1 MFHCG
6 MLSYS
11 VRKKE
16 QVQQIMWPVKLLP
29 GDYILP
35 LLWSTLHTERD
46 MNFNIQ
52 DPFLAARTPL
62 YSRYFRGW
70 ILQSIANR
78 SLNRYY
84 RVAKLIYTESSMDRN
99 SPEVS
104 VVVPLLN
111 EQDNISPL
119 YEQTTQTLTDKHNY
133 EIIFVDDGSSD
144 DSFTILSELQ
154 KADNKVRVI
163 RFRKNFGQTAALAAG
178 FAHARGSIIVAID
191 ADLQNDPADIPKM
204 IDKLHEGFDVVS
216 GWRKKR
222 HDNAITRLIPS
233 KIANWLIATITGVKL
248 HDFGCTLKAYRREVL
263 AETKLYG
270 EMHRFIPALA
280 SWNGARITEMIV
292 NHRPRTA
299 GAAKYGLS
307 RTLKV
312 VLDLITVKFLGSF
325 STKPIYIFGGLG
337 VLSGIASV
345 ISGLAVLYQ
354 KFISA
359 THLAMNRNPL
369 LVLTAM
375 LITTTIQFILMGLL
389 AELLVRTYHE
399 SQNRP
404 TYVIKE
410 ILESTGGPDDQ
421 NGDQK

>member
-1 MFHCG
+1 MD
-6 MLSYS
+6 
-11 VRKKE
+11 E
-16 QVQQIMWPVKLLP
+16 Q
-29 GDYILP
+29 
-35 LLWSTLHTERD
+35 STEL
-46 MNFNIQ
+46 
-52 DPFLAARTPL
+52 
-62 YSRYFRGW
+62 
-70 ILQSIANR
+70 
-78 SLNRYY
+78 
-84 RVAKLIYTESSMDRN
+84 
-99 SPEVS
+99 S

-111 EQDNISPL
+111 EQDNITPL
-119 YEQTTQTLTDKHNY
+119 YEQVTETLTDKYNY
-133 EIIFVDDGSSD
+133 EIIFVDDGSTDNS
-144 DSFTILSELQ
+144 LSTLAQLQ
-154 KADNKVRVI
+154 KSDARLRII
-163 RFRKNFGQTAALAAG
+163 RFRKNFGQTSALSAG
-178 FAHARGSIIVAID
+178 FAHARGRIIIAID

-204 IDKLHEGFDVVS
+204 VDKLNEGFDIVS

-222 HDNAITRLIPS
+222 HDNAITRLVPS
-233 KIANWLIATITGVKL
+233 KIANWLIARITGVKL
-248 HDFGCTLKAYRREVL
+248 HDFGCTLKAYRKEVI

-280 SWNGARITEMIV
+280 SWSGARIAEMVV

-299 GAAKYGLS
+299 GAAKYGLG

-337 VLSGIASV
+337 LICALGSILSGA
-345 ISGLAVLYQ
+345 AVLYQ

-359 THLAMNRNPL
+359 SHLAMNKNPL

-375 LITTTIQFILMGLL
+375 LITATIQFVLMGLL

-410 ILESTGGPDDQ
+410 ILESP
-421 NGDQK
+421 GDRGDAR

>member
-1 MFHCG
+1 MT
-6 MLSYS
+6 
-11 VRKKE
+11 K
-16 QVQQIMWPVKLLP
+16 Q
-29 GDYILP
+29 
-35 LLWSTLHTERD
+35 
-46 MNFNIQ
+46 
-52 DPFLAARTPL
+52 
-62 YSRYFRGW
+62 
-70 ILQSIANR
+70 
-78 SLNRYY
+78 
-84 RVAKLIYTESSMDRN
+84 

-111 EQDNISPL
+111 EQDNINPL
-119 YEQTTQTLTDKHNY
+119 YEQLTQILSGKFDY
-133 EIIFVDDGSSD
+133 EIIFVDDGSDD
-144 DSFTILSELQ
+144 DSFDILSKLQ
-154 KADNKVRVI
+154 KADRKIRVI
-163 RFRKNFGQTAALAAG
+163 CFRKNFGQTAALSAG
-178 FAHARGSIIVAID
+178 FAHSQGRVIVAID

-204 IDKLHEGFDVVS
+204 IAKLDEGFDVVS
-216 GWRKKR
+216 GWRRRR
-222 HDNAITRLIPS
+222 HDKAVTRLLPS
-233 KIANWLIATITGVKL
+233 KIANWLISKITGVEL

-280 SWNGARITEMIV
+280 SWSGARISEMVV

-299 GAAKYGLS
+299 GVAKYGLG

-337 VLSGIASV
+337 LASALGAVLSGLV
-345 ISGLAVLYQ
+345 VLYQ

-359 THLAMNRNPL
+359 QHLSMNRNPL
-369 LVLTAM
+369 LVLTAI
-375 LITTTIQFILMGLL
+375 LIMATIQFILMGLL

-410 ILESTGGPDDQ
+410 ILG
-421 NGDQK
+421 